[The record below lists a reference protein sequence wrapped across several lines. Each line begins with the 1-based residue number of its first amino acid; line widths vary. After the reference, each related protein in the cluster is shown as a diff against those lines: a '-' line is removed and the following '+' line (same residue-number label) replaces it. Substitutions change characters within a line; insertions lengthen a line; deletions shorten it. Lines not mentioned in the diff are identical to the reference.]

1 MIDAK
6 ALKEANERIKKID
19 FKGKGY
25 ALVASRV
32 DAFRAICPGGSITCE
47 VVDLTDGAIICK
59 ATVTD
64 ENGIVLSTGLA
75 REVEGASYINK
86 TSFVENCETSA
97 VGRAL
102 GFLGIG
108 SDENM
113 ASAEELANAVL
124 NQEEQKLKEKNTKKI
139 TSKEADNLAKIL
151 TDNQREWA
159 LKTYKVNDIKDL
171 NGSQY
176 ADLLRRLNEVKNEG

>member
-1 MIDAK
+1 M
-6 ALKEANERIKKID
+6 
-19 FKGKGY
+19 
-25 ALVASRV
+25 
-32 DAFRAICPGGSITCE
+32 
-47 VVDLTDGAIICK
+47 
-59 ATVTD
+59 
-64 ENGIVLSTGLA
+64 
-75 REVEGASYINK
+75 
-86 TSFVENCETSA
+86 
-97 VGRAL
+97 
-102 GFLGIG
+102 GIG

-124 NQEEQKLKEKNTKKI
+124 NQELKEKNAKKI

-159 LKTYKVNDIKDL
+159 LKAYKVKDIKDL